1 MPAVMEDIQGVTSL
15 LIIKR
20 SRSRNHPFVNF
31 SRSLV
36 TKTPVNE
43 RRWPCT
49 SSPPP
54 PPSPISWGSSWQ
66 STATL
71 VDTPNHKPRGKGC
84 AHVQP
89 ICQVVDPVTHNHHP
103 GHAEDVLRGRV
114 EMGVGMAVAMVHHL
128 MLGDDHN
135 VWNTS
140 SATPTE
146 LLSLQL

>member
-1 MPAVMEDIQGVTSL
+1 MKEDDPVPHHHHHHPHLSHEAVHGRAQQHWL
-15 LIIKR
+15 
-20 SRSRNHPFVNF
+20 
-31 SRSLV
+31 
-36 TKTPVNE
+36 
-43 RRWPCT
+43 
-49 SSPPP
+49 
-54 PPSPISWGSSWQ
+54 
-66 STATL
+66 TL
-71 VDTPNHKPRGKGC
+71 PNHKTRGKGC

-89 ICQVVDPVTHNHHP
+89 ICQVVDPVTHNHHS
-103 GHAEDVLRGRV
+103 GHAEDVLLGRV